1 MDNNFHKKIKVGIL
15 NNSYPFVTCDKERR
29 GLIVEIWD
37 KIVSKYNLTY
47 ELDCINSE
55 NYDDAIK
62 QLSQGKYDILLG
74 DFSVLH
80 RRWEI
85 VNFSRPFYVSKII
98 IVRKSNNKIQDIFT
112 NKRIILLFS
121 LSFVLILIYA
131 IISTTITKD
140 TIANAFYTT
149 FINFF
154 TNMREIFPNTKSKY
168 FSKINIKVLNVI
180 WTILRYLFYTVVI
193 SQIISVFI
201 SASDFIDNKELKSIK
216 EIIVEKGSSFVD
228 YAKQI
233 GKTPI
238 ELDTKKKIVDR
249 LDKSTKNEYWL
260 HDEFN
265 LKSSINK
272 YAPNMKISTMNRTL
286 FYDENSIPV
295 NKNRPE
301 LLDMINNVITE
312 LQDNGTMN
320 RICRGYFDKEQDIL
334 GCSI

>member
-1 MDNNFHKKIKVGIL
+1 MDNNSHKKIKVGVL
-15 NNSYPFVTCDKERR
+15 NDNYPFVTCDKERR
-29 GLIVEIWD
+29 GLIIEIWD

-47 ELDCINSE
+47 ELDCVTTE

-74 DFSVLH
+74 DFSVIQ

-85 VNFSRPFYVSKII
+85 VNFSRPFYVAKII
-98 IVRKSNNKIQDIFT
+98 IVRKSNNNIRDIFT
-112 NKRIILLFS
+112 DERIILLFS
-121 LSFVLILIYA
+121 LSLVLILIYA
-131 IISTTITKD
+131 IISTTFTKE
-140 TIANAFYTT
+140 TIANAFYIT

-193 SQIISVFI
+193 SQIISVFV
-201 SASDFIDNKELKSIK
+201 SASDFIDENELKSIK
-216 EIIVEKGSSFVD
+216 EILVQKGTSFVD
-228 YAKQI
+228 LTKKM

-238 ELDTKKKIVDR
+238 ELDTKKIIVDR
-249 LDKSTKNEYWL
+249 LEKSNKNEYWL
-260 HDEFN
+260 HDMFTLN
-265 LKSSINK
+265 NSIDK
-272 YAPNMKISTMNRTL
+272 YAPTMKISTMNRTL
-286 FYDENSIPV
+286 FYDENAIAV
-295 NKNRPE
+295 NKNQPE
-301 LLDMINNVITE
+301 LLDMINDVITE

-320 RICRGYFDKEQDIL
+320 KICRGYFDKEQDIL